1 MKQDA
6 EKVDENGMGKHRL
19 TADERQDLDR
29 RVIGALRAGIK
40 ALRQAHKLDIAQVG
54 SQYRAKIKQL
64 QDEIRRLKKRRR

>member
-1 MKQDA
+1 
-6 EKVDENGMGKHRL
+6 MGKHRL
-19 TADERQDLDR
+19 TADERHHLDR
-29 RVIGALRAGIK
+29 RVIGALRAGMK

>member
-1 MKQDA
+1 M
-6 EKVDENGMGKHRL
+6 
-19 TADERQDLDR
+19 
-29 RVIGALRAGIK
+29 K